1 MYKRNTTQRKLLEEI
16 ISSSMSPLSVQ
27 DILSKGRK
35 SIKSLNQATV
45 YRNLKIL
52 IDCEWLKVV
61 SHPTLGNLYEM
72 KEKIHHHHFHCHK
85 CDRVYQLEGCPLKKT
100 GISPPGFVLEDH
112 EVYLSGICADCNRR

>member
-1 MYKRNTTQRKLLEEI
+1 MYKRNTTQRKLIEEI
-16 ISSSMSPLSVQ
+16 ISSSMAPLSVQ
-27 DILSKGRK
+27 DILCEGKK
-35 SIKSLNQATV
+35 NIKSLNLTTV

-72 KEKIHHHHFHCHK
+72 REKRHHHHFHCHM
-85 CDRVYQLEGCPLKKT
+85 CDRIYQLEGCPLKKS

-112 EVYLSGICADCNRR
+112 EVYLSGICADCNRQ